1 MNYNSTRNSGAE
13 KTSKFAIANG
23 ISTEGGLFVPESI
36 PSLSLK
42 QLESMATSSYKSI
55 AKTVLSLFLTDFT
68 KEEIENC
75 VNSASC
81 EITGCFIRC
90 TEEHCHF
97 SGNSGNNTCKKDY

>member
-1 MNYNSTRNSGAE
+1 MNYNSTRNSSAS

-23 ISTEGGLFVPESI
+23 ISQEGGLFVPESI

-42 QLESMATSSYKSI
+42 QLESMATSSYKNI

-75 VNSASC
+75 VNSAYTAVKHLNAYL
-81 EITGCFIRC
+81 ITRKLN
-90 TEEHCHF
+90 E
-97 SGNSGNNTCKKDY
+97 